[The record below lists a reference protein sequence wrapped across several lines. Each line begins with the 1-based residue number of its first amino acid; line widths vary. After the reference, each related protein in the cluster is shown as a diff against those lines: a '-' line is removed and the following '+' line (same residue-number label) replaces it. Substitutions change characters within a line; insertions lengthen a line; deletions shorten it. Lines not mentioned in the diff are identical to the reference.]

1 MGEAL
6 KVVPADQLS
15 VIITPVLAIDFLYEE
30 FTTKSLAGYALIG
43 AETLLMVLWGRREL
57 GFLVI
62 INRIPERI

>member
-15 VIITPVLAIDFLYEE
+15 VIITPVLAFDFLHEE
-30 FTTKSLAGYALIG
+30 FTTKSLAGCALIG